1 METLTNALLAVG
13 LGSYSGRFIFAS
25 VAGFAGQLL
34 VKPSVSYT
42 KEGRMR
48 PFYFLADEK
57 NKKDSTFVPW
67 WSWSLL
73 PGLFAVLFI

>member
-1 METLTNALLAVG
+1 MEMITNALVAVG
-13 LGSYSGRFIFAS
+13 LGTYTGRFIFAS
-25 VAGFAGQLL
+25 VAGFAGQMI

-48 PFYFLADEK
+48 PFYFLSKEK
-57 NKKDSTFVPW
+57 NSTFVPW